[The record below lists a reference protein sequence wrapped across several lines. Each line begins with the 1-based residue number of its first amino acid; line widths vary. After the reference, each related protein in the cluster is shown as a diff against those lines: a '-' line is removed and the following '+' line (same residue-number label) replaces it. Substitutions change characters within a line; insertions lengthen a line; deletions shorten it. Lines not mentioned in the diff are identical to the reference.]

1 MSYEESAIHGNWMGM
16 LRFAVVNGALWA
28 IGTSWSTAIRA
39 VTLQMLPDD
48 SQDVVLGE
56 LAAASITTV
65 LSVLA
70 SYAVMIKICKKSEPD
85 PPESIPKRVVS
96 RSSRI

>member
-1 MSYEESAIHGNWMGM
+1 MSYEESAVHGNWMGM
-16 LRFAVVNGALWA
+16 MRFAVINGALWA

-48 SQDVVLGE
+48 SQDVVIGE

-65 LSVLA
+65 LSVLV
-70 SYAVMIKICKKSEPD
+70 SYAVMMKGCKKSKPA
-85 PPESIPKRVVS
+85 PLESIPKRIAS